1 MTSLPELSEDDC
13 QDPEFTELFVDV
25 VTDRLSDISSDWR
38 FNAGDCF
45 QLKGTAE
52 TEGECV
58 ISISVV
64 SDSAAKA
71 ESQGVDESTQIVAT
85 RIIEF
90 SFASIF
96 DFNIGFKI
104 TTFDLGDGQEE
115 HEVNAV
121 YFRGGPFN
129 EEDPSVITYGTQML
143 QVLQSA
149 TPLTQ

>member
-1 MTSLPELSEDDC
+1 MPGPRVHRVVCRCRYRLPI
-13 QDPEFTELFVDV
+13 
-25 VTDRLSDISSDWR
+25 RHSSDWR
-38 FNAGDCF
+38 FNAGDRF
-45 QLKGTAE
+45 QLQGTAE
-52 TEGECV
+52 TDGEYV

-64 SDSAAKA
+64 SEGAAEA
-71 ESQGVDESTQIVAT
+71 ESQGVDESNQIVAT

-90 SFASIF
+90 SFASVF

-104 TTFDLGDGQEE
+104 TIFDLGDGQEG

-143 QVLQSA
+143 QILQSA
-149 TPLTQ
+149 TSPAQ